1 MEALGMPIEKS
12 EVGAPAVK
20 IRVNII
26 LLCHRSQLS
35 IVKQPDGTRRL
46 GNRAQ
51 FSLRAG
57 TPPVNMFIK
66 TIMKQVDAVASPGI
80 GWTNPDAPP
89 ERQVRIGAPWHLR
102 VARQTE

>member
-1 MEALGMPIEKS
+1 MEALGMPVEKS

-35 IVKQPDGTRRL
+35 IVKQPDGTRPL